1 MRCAAGH
8 RYYRC
13 LRGRGLVCLIRVS
26 VGSGWTMKLIEKLL
40 RNSGAVVL
48 GYMWLCSPFLIESG
62 RGVELIVTLGWF
74 VVVVP
79 RLT

>member
-1 MRCAAGH
+1 
-8 RYYRC
+8 
-13 LRGRGLVCLIRVS
+13 
-26 VGSGWTMKLIEKLL
+26 MKLIEKLL
-40 RNSGAVVL
+40 RIGAVVL

-79 RLT
+79 LVYLIWRLAP